1 MRVLVVGGGAREHA
15 FVWRLVQN
23 PTIDRIYAAP
33 GNAGI
38 AREATCLSVRA
49 DDVPAIVE
57 AVQREGIDLT
67 IVGPE
72 APLVAGLA
80 DELESRGHAVFGP
93 NAAAA
98 RIEGS
103 KAWAKQLCEHH
114 GIPAARSR
122 AFTEIVP
129 AVAHLESLGDV
140 PVVVK
145 ADGLAGGK
153 GVTVAEDRATAVA
166 ALEAALVGGV
176 FGAAGSSVLI
186 EEFLQG
192 REVSAFALCDG
203 SDMVPLV
210 FAQDFKRIG
219 DGDAGPNTG
228 GMGAYSPLPFL
239 DDEAARAIEDGIL
252 RATVRAM
259 DAEGVRY
266 RGLLYAGIMLTAE
279 GPKVLEF
286 NCRFGDPETEVV
298 VPRMRGDLGELL
310 LSCCEGNL
318 ANYRVEWTD
327 DACVTV
333 VLASGGYPGR
343 HETGKVIHGLDEAAE
358 VEGAVVFHAGTQ
370 ERDGKVV
377 SAGGR
382 VLAVSALGA
391 SLAQARDRAYDAAGR
406 ISFEGMQYRTDIA
419 ARAAKGE

>member
-38 AREATCLSVRA
+38 GREATCLPVRA
-49 DDVPAIVE
+49 DDVAGIVE
-57 AVQREGIDLT
+57 AVEKEGIDLT

-80 DELESRGHAVFGP
+80 DELEARGHAVFGP

-103 KAWAKQLCEHH
+103 KAWAKDLCERH

-122 AFTEIVP
+122 TFSEIAP
-129 AVAHLESLGDV
+129 ALAYLGSLGDV

-153 GVTVAEDRATAVA
+153 GVTVAEDGATAAA

-176 FGAAGSSVLI
+176 FGRAGSSVLV
-186 EEFLQG
+186 EEFLEG

-203 SDMVPLV
+203 SDVVPLV

-219 DGDAGPNTG
+219 DGDTGPNTG
-228 GMGAYSPLPFL
+228 GMGAYSPVPFL
-239 DDEAARAIEDGIL
+239 DPETARAVEDGIL

-259 DAEGVRY
+259 EDEGVRY
-266 RGLLYAGIMLTAE
+266 RGLLYAGLMLTAD

-298 VPRMRGDLGELL
+298 VPRLRGDLAELL

-318 ANYRVEWTD
+318 ADYRVEWTD

-333 VLASGGYPGR
+333 VLASGGYPG
-343 HETGKVIHGLDEAAE
+343 HNETGKVIEGLDDAAE
-358 VEGAVVFHAGTQ
+358 VEGAVVFHAGTK

-382 VLAVSALGA
+382 VLAVSALGG
-391 SLAQARDRAYDAAGR
+391 SLAEARNRAYDAAGR
-406 ISFEGMQYRTDIA
+406 ISFEGMQYRADIA
-419 ARAAKGE
+419 ARAAEGE